1 MKYIKPRPKP
11 VSISN
16 DEAEK
21 ALASDIEIAIHYNH
35 ESLTYYKDT
44 GTDISK
50 AIYKFIMDYR
60 QELVEMN
67 YDVKFS
73 RSGNKRM
80 VRLGL

>member
-16 DEAEK
+16 DEVEKSLAE
-21 ALASDIEIAIHYNH
+21 DIEIAINFNQEY
-35 ESLTYYKDT
+35 LTYYKDN

-50 AIYKFIMDYR
+50 AIYRFIMEYKH
-60 QELVEMN
+60 ELVDMN

-73 RSGNKRM
+73 RVGNKRM
-80 VRLGL
+80 VKLGL